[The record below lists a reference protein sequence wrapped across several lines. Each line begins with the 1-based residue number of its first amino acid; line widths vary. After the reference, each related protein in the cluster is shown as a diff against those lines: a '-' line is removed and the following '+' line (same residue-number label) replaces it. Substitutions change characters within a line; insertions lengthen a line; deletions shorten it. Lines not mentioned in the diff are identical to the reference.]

1 MSEDCLHLNIFAP
14 HEKPTNPEKY
24 PVLVWVHGG
33 GWVAGGAVSHGYSG
47 LSNRFVTHGIVV
59 VTIQYRLGP
68 LGEFWNCC

>member
-1 MSEDCLHLNIFAP
+1 MHLNIFAP

-47 LSNRFVTHGIVV
+47 LANRFVTHGIVV